1 MKELKDIM
9 IDILNEIDEE
19 IVEFEGE
26 NLVEDG
32 LLDSFTIVVIMTKIE
47 EKLHIT
53 ISPDDVTE
61 DNFKSVDAIISLVE
75 KSK

>member
-1 MKELKDIM
+1 MKK
-9 IDILNEIDEE
+9 
-19 IVEFEGE
+19 
-26 NLVEDG
+26 
-32 LLDSFTIVVIMTKIE
+32 SFTIVVIMTKIE